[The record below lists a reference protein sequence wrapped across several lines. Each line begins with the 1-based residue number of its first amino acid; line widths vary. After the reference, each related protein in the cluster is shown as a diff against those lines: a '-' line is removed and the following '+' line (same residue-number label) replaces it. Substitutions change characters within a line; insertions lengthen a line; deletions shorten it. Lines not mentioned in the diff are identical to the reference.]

1 MKNMRVPSVSY
12 GMIGSIGF
20 FLVLLVILYYIYTFL
35 YTSGS
40 AQSSM
45 NIVPSNVLDKTQVKN
60 SSTVR
65 CDAVTS
71 IGTSAAQVTESAV
84 AQITNAKGLT
94 TGGQYSVTM
103 WVSVYSTTPS
113 TSGMGTLQLLD
124 ITSAN
129 KTLLFIGL
137 QPLNGTLVIRQS
149 TTNEKDGTT
158 SPYGPSSS
166 TPGTSPVTTSDK
178 CDILNGIEYQRW
190 VLIGVVANGRTLD
203 VYIDGKLS
211 RSCVYL
217 ALNDLGVSTGAGQIT
232 VGRKTSTSGTI
243 NGQYSSTDYYNYALT
258 PDIMWNIYQNGP
270 ATASSSSFLSGMF
283 NTNIDLSMGTSS

>member
-1 MKNMRVPSVSY
+1 MSEYGTNMKNMRVPSVSY

-84 AQITNAKGLT
+84 AQIT
-94 TGGQYSVTM
+94 M

-178 CDILNGIEYQRW
+178 CDILNGIDYQRW
-190 VLIGVVANGRTLD
+190 VLIGVVA
-203 VYIDGKLS
+203 S
-211 RSCVYL
+211 
-217 ALNDLGVSTGAGQIT
+217 
-232 VGRKTSTSGTI
+232 
-243 NGQYSSTDYYNYALT
+243 
-258 PDIMWNIYQNGP
+258 
-270 ATASSSSFLSGMF
+270 
-283 NTNIDLSMGTSS
+283 